1 MKVSWKENQLPRK
14 VYVSKNTAV
23 SCPVLSL
30 QNQVTS
36 KISKLFLHLPGLA
49 CRVLQLGPVDAQFL
63 GKVAIEVPYVASLKN
78 GVREIAI
85 LKVK

>member
-1 MKVSWKENQLPRK
+1 MSQKTQLCLALFH
-14 VYVSKNTAV
+14 SST
-23 SCPVLSL
+23 VLSL

-36 KISKLFLHLPGLA
+36 KILKLFLYLPGLA

>member
-1 MKVSWKENQLPRK
+1 MSQKTQLCLALFD
-14 VYVSKNTAV
+14 SI
-23 SCPVLSL
+23 SMLSL

-36 KISKLFLHLPGLA
+36 KISKLFLHLLSTGLA

>member
-1 MKVSWKENQLPRK
+1 MSQKTQLCLALFH
-14 VYVSKNTAV
+14 SIT
-23 SCPVLSL
+23 VLSL
-30 QNQVTS
+30 PIQVTS
-36 KISKLFLHLPGLA
+36 KISKLFLYLPGLA

>member
-1 MKVSWKENQLPRK
+1 MSQKTQLCLALFH
-14 VYVSKNTAV
+14 SNT
-23 SCPVLSL
+23 VLSL

-36 KISKLFLHLPGLA
+36 KISKLFLYLPGLA

>member
-1 MKVSWKENQLPRK
+1 MSKKTQLCLALFH
-14 VYVSKNTAV
+14 SNT
-23 SCPVLSL
+23 VLSL
-30 QNQVTS
+30 PNQVTS
-36 KISKLFLHLPGLA
+36 KISKLFLYLSGLA